1 MMVAKLFSTAAVV
14 TAMTVAAAQAQVGRT
29 PAEVPPASYAESQYV
44 DSNGCVFVRAGFN
57 GSTTWVPRY
66 GDDRRPMCGFSPS
79 GGGAAAVAAAPAP
92 APVTVRPSA
101 PTMAAATAPVAPPRR
116 VATPAPVEQVV
127 ASGGTPY
134 SVPPEASRPRQRV
147 QQAQVYQAQAGGL
160 DTRWSFHDRTGPSP
174 CTNYSRHSQLYAVPS
189 PARPDLPLRCG
200 PQAVHP
206 ADALRDQSPR
216 GGVWEP
222 WDGANPYPA
231 PNNNV
236 YMLPPT
242 YAPRWPQPYL
252 NGASHRPAPAA
263 APTAAPRATVS
274 TMGTTAGV
282 TAHQPERSNY
292 SGGRMSDGQYVQIGT
307 FRGQNNVQA
316 AIRALRAQGMPAAT
330 GRITNGG
337 RPMSAVLAGPFN
349 SQAELQAALRTARS
363 MGYGDAFIR

>member
-1 MMVAKLFSTAAVV
+1 MVAKLFSTAAVV

-66 GDDRRPMCGFSPS
+66 GDDRRPMCGLEAS
-79 GGGAAAVAAAPAP
+79 GAAAVAAAPAP
-92 APVTVRPSA
+92 VTVAPSA
-101 PTMAAATAPVAPPRR
+101 PVMAATTPVVPPRR
-116 VATPAPVEQVV
+116 IATPSPEVQVA
-127 ASGGTPY
+127 ASSRTPY
-134 SVPPEASRPRQRV
+134 SVAPVASRPQQRV
-147 QQAQVYQAQAGGL
+147 QAPAQVYQAQAGGL
-160 DTRWSFHDRTGPSP
+160 DTRWSFYGRTGPSP
-174 CTNYSRHSQLYAVPS
+174 CTNYSPHSQLYAVPS

-222 WDGANPYPA
+222 WDGANPYPG

-242 YAPRWPQPYL
+242 YAPRWPEPYL
-252 NGASHRPAPAA
+252 SGAAHRPAA
-263 APTAAPRATVS
+263 APAAAPRATVS

-282 TAHQPERSNY
+282 TAHQPERANH
-292 SGGRMSDGQYVQIGT
+292 SGGRMTDGQYVQIGT
-307 FRGQNNVQA
+307 FRGDNNVQA
-316 AIRALRAQGMPAAT
+316 AVRALRAQGLPAAT
-330 GRITNGG
+330 GRIANGG
-337 RPMSAVLAGPFN
+337 RPMRAVLAGPFN
-349 SQAELQAALRTARS
+349 SRADLQAALSAARS
-363 MGYGDAFIR
+363 LGYGDAFIR